1 MFLATASRAITSNI
15 TNTYDII
22 LTSKQKEESTMAM
35 NKTQLIAVAAK
46 LGMEIDAKAT
56 KESLLEAVSKQLEEN
71 GDEAALLSF
80 LNENGFTIEDG
91 NVVKMNRRRKLGENP
106 NTKAHYTI
114 TALQDESL
122 AHLSY
127 GEIAKYIEETHGV
140 TTTANSISW
149 YANWMKQHSM
159 TVVARN
165 KPAKEKAPKAEAA
178 PVEAP
183 VEDTVEATDEV

>member
-1 MFLATASRAITSNI
+1 
-15 TNTYDII
+15 
-22 LTSKQKEESTMAM
+22 MAM
-35 NKTQLIAVAAK
+35 NKTQLIAKAAQ
-46 LGMEIDAKAT
+46 LGIEVDAKAT
-56 KESLLEAVSKQLEEN
+56 KESLLEVVSKHLEAV
-71 GDEAALLSF
+71 GDADALIAF
-80 LNENGFTIEDG
+80 LNENGFTIENG

-114 TALQDESL
+114 TALQDEAL

-159 TVVARN
+159 VVVPRN
-165 KPAKEKAPKAEAA
+165 KPVKEKPAKAEATPAAEAVPVEETA
-178 PVEAP
+178 PVG
-183 VEDTVEATDEV
+183 DDSEV